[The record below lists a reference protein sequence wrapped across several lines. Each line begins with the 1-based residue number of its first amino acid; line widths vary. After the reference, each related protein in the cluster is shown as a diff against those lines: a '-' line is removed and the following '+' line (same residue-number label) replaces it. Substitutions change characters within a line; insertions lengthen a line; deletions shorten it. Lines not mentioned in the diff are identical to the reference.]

1 MSKFLRRM
9 TAISQKP
16 SDFKRDDSR
25 TIGSPPSGSQSTALQ
40 PPAPFNP
47 AATKT
52 RGTQSSGTQVIPSQT
67 IGPRRVHRVFN
78 QPTVYRISRVQDGLD
93 PMEWRIYDVL
103 WRSATFISEL
113 ERERTVGY
121 MKLCDE
127 TGLSHATIK
136 RKLKTLQTKF
146 ILTVTKSESRE
157 ENIGR
162 TYRISSYKQ
171 ILERWQQA
179 GMTHVVRN
187 RGGVQ
192 FTAEP
197 MVCKPRVPDP
207 ESSVSM
213 VYQPSPVARNPRLS
227 EPPGVSEGDSQTT
240 GPGVYKSSYPLGL
253 ISTRTTT
260 TTTPAELFGSLEAL
274 LPSIDEGATARI
286 WEVARE
292 AIEDVTPTEVA
303 YFFAQRLP
311 FVLRSKRVDN
321 PVGLMIATAG
331 DWITARKVQQRREAL
346 AQDEERRR
354 RDEAEMA
361 ETMARVQAELARGRQ
376 D

>member
-1 MSKFLRRM
+1 
-9 TAISQKP
+9 
-16 SDFKRDDSR
+16 
-25 TIGSPPSGSQSTALQ
+25 
-40 PPAPFNP
+40 
-47 AATKT
+47 
-52 RGTQSSGTQVIPSQT
+52 
-67 IGPRRVHRVFN
+67 
-78 QPTVYRISRVQDGLD
+78 
-93 PMEWRIYDVL
+93 
-103 WRSATFISEL
+103 
-113 ERERTVGY
+113 
-121 MKLCDE
+121 
-127 TGLSHATIK
+127 
-136 RKLKTLQTKF
+136 
-146 ILTVTKSESRE
+146 
-157 ENIGR
+157 
-162 TYRISSYKQ
+162 
-171 ILERWQQA
+171 
-179 GMTHVVRN
+179 
-187 RGGVQ
+187 
-192 FTAEP
+192 
-197 MVCKPRVPDP
+197 
-207 ESSVSM
+207 
-213 VYQPSPVARNPRLS
+213 
-227 EPPGVSEGDSQTT
+227 
-240 GPGVYKSSYPLGL
+240 L